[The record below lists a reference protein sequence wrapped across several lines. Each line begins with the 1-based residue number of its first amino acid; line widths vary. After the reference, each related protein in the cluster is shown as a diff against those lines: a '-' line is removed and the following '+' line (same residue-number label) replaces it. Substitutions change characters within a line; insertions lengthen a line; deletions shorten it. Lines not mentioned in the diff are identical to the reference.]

1 MEADIRQS
9 HYAIVGREWHLPLCI
24 HSLGWHAEQEDVCRP
39 EGFGLPQAL
48 YCVSGEGV
56 FESRGKRIPVPKKTF
71 IYIPQFLPHSYHATS
86 DKWSVQWIAFGGEY
100 FEKVVEGLGF
110 EDAVVIHNPS
120 VSRTEDHFIK
130 IYDLMQKNTYE
141 SRMFAGAEL
150 YQCFTEQAAYMQKK
164 NKTSHAEEKL
174 EEVLLYIENNY
185 KDEMTL
191 SSLAEIAG
199 ITPEYLCWLF
209 KNNLGMRPFSYIAK
223 KRIQKAKYFLKT
235 KSVKE
240 TAELVGIPNVSYFCR
255 IFRQYEK
262 ITPGQF
268 KE

>member
-1 MEADIRQS
+1 METDIRQS
-9 HYAIVGREWHLPLCI
+9 HYAIVGREWHLPLCV
-24 HSLGWHAEQEDVCRP
+24 HSLGWHGEQEDIDRP
-39 EGFGLPQAL
+39 EGFALPQVL
-48 YCVSGEGV
+48 YSVSGEGV
-56 FESRGKRIPVPKKTF
+56 FETGGKKIPVPKNTF
-71 IYIPQFLPHSYHATS
+71 IYIPQYQPHSYHAVNG
-86 DKWSVQWIAFGGEY
+86 KWSVQWIAFGGEY
-100 FEKVVEGLGF
+100 FEKVMKGLGF
-110 EDAVVIHNPS
+110 EDAAVIHNPNTS
-120 VSRTEDHFIK
+120 KAGDRFVK
-130 IYDLMQKNTYE
+130 IYDLMQKNTFE

-150 YQCFTEQAAYMQKK
+150 YRCLTEQAAYMQRRS
-164 NKTSHAEEKL
+164 KTSNAEDKL
-174 EEVLLYIENNY
+174 EEVLLYIENHY
-185 KDEMTL
+185 MDEMTL
-191 SSLAEIAG
+191 AGLAKVAG

-262 ITPGQF
+262 ITPGKF